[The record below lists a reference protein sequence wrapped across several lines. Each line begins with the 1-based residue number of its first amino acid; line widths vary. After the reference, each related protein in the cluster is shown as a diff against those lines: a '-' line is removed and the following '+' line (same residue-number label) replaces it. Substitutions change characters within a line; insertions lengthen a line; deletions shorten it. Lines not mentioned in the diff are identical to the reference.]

1 MTHANTERPTR
12 RAAWPPGVWRP
23 PDRGRLIPYAPSMR
37 PGIRW
42 LIRLR
47 TEHHFHFIL

>member
-12 RAAWPPGVWRP
+12 RAVHPAAVWHP
-23 PDRGRLIPYAPSMR
+23 PDRGRPIPCAPSMR

>member
-1 MTHANTERPTR
+1 MIHANTERPIQTR
-12 RAAWPPGVWRP
+12 SLAPGVWRP
-23 PDRGRLIPYAPSMR
+23 PDRGRLVPYAPSMR